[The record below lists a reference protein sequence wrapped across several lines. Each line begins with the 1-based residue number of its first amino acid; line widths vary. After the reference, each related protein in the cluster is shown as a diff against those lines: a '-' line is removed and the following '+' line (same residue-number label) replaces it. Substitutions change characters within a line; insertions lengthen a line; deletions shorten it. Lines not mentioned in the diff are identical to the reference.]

1 MTFGVTDQ
9 PTAISDLPDDF
20 LKAKLLWDQDPEK
33 NIQKICTLLEK
44 YIKAIFLPHNI
55 ENWEEL
61 FLDEDGAG
69 MPECPADQVRLSK
82 ITYQK
87 GQFIPNCG
95 AEAIF
100 SVPVTPEFLEQE
112 DLQTWQDEH
121 DYFFAGVMFGWE
133 ISRNENTEDLDFMA
147 DGHMGCECI
156 VNFEG
161 SFQSKPKILKKIMST
176 TAIIE
181 YQADSGVWVQF
192 ATCANK
198 PQELK
203 RMLDACLKSQSWI
216 KKARAI
222 DAETKQLLDMSMK

>member
-1 MTFGVTDQ
+1 MKKKSQKIHRVQVYGNMTFGATDQ

-20 LKAKLLWDQDPEK
+20 LKAKLLWDQDSEK
-33 NIQKICTLLEK
+33 NIKKICTLLEK

-55 ENWEEL
+55 ESWEEL
-61 FLDEDGAG
+61 FVDEDGAG

-100 SVPVTPEFLEQE
+100 SVPVTPEFLKQE

-133 ISRNENTEDLDFMA
+133 IPRNENTEEFLHINPSIRRCKAFHDYCQSHSDLSEF
-147 DGHMGCECI
+147 
-156 VNFEG
+156 
-161 SFQSKPKILKKIMST
+161 SKD
-176 TAIIE
+176 IE
-181 YQADSGVWVQF
+181 VF
-192 ATCANK
+192 
-198 PQELK
+198 
-203 RMLDACLKSQSWI
+203 KS
-216 KKARAI
+216 K
-222 DAETKQLLDMSMK
+222 DMPS